1 MGLEHFSEREL
12 IATVCSDQGQHQTAH
27 LLHYTCRPF
36 PSTLPSSLNPNI
48 GHFHLTLP
56 TVNMENNDESFTIW
70 NSYKTIEQRAGPLS
84 TPATS
89 TPLKTPRSHRGP
101 EEPNVTT
108 IAMENDQ
115 DENRNLCISTQSINI
130 SCRNCRELTRE
141 VQELRKTV
149 EKQAQYIN
157 ILKKTLNS
165 TSEMDS
171 SESQNGPNST
181 ASSGSK
187 KARIQRVTPTK
198 RESSSA
204 STSGSLS
211 TSSSTS
217 TPIVRQILQQLTPRS
232 ARAPAGSRGSSSSNR
247 PPVETPIMARNVR
260 QPNNR
265 SSSSESPS
273 AQVMPTPTM
282 RNTRPL
288 PPLRSPQSLPLG
300 ARQAH
305 FETPPSLRM
314 GGSERR
320 THSRRRLFAD
330 EDAPTSNR
338 PQQPPPPP
346 ARPMARP
353 QQRSARRN
361 LNEWLR
367 TRSENAIEHLPI
379 SPVKDDQWSQACP
392 PRVHL
397 ERNRPEFIQRVEA
410 RQSIIRAASEKRAEI
425 EQKKR
430 IAARLVASGQRSVDS
445 VSRDLF
451 ADSTAVKAF
460 YEKDMRDITMKNIR
474 KSQSYQNRMYQ
485 RMATVDKHANRILA
499 QSHSLRARS
508 TSRSRQQH

>member
-1 MGLEHFSEREL
+1 
-12 IATVCSDQGQHQTAH
+12 
-27 LLHYTCRPF
+27 
-36 PSTLPSSLNPNI
+36 
-48 GHFHLTLP
+48 
-56 TVNMENNDESFTIW
+56 MENDNSFTIW

-115 DENRNLCISTQSINI
+115 DENRNLCISTQSINT
-130 SCRNCRELTRE
+130 SCRNCRELSRE

-171 SESQNGPNST
+171 SESQHGPNST
-181 ASSGSK
+181 ASSASK

-232 ARAPAGSRGSSSSNR
+232 VRSPAGSRGSATSNR
-247 PPVETPIMARNVR
+247 QPVETPIMARNVR
-260 QPNNR
+260 QATTR
-265 SSSSESPS
+265 SSSNESPS

-282 RNTRPL
+282 RNARIP

-330 EDAPTSNR
+330 EDAPTTNR
-338 PQQPPPPP
+338 AQQPPPPP

-397 ERNRPEFIQRVEA
+397 ERNRPEFIERVEA

-430 IAARLVASGQRSVDS
+430 VSERIWCDISIKIWVQIAARLVASGQRSVDS
-445 VSRDLF
+445 VRRDLF